1 MGSRKALHF
10 DLDYNLLKDKFNEKN
25 PQYAYKLIE
34 DFLIENGFEHHQ
46 YSGYQSKYCMNT
58 YKAKE
63 TIIRLQEKYPWF
75 MECAKSVTVTSISKI
90 YELKDPQ
97 IDGTLSKGRKT
108 RKHPSLS
115 SKNREAKRNKKDKG
129 IER

>member
-10 DLDYNLLKDKFNEKN
+10 DLDYNQLKNKFNAKN

-46 YSGYQSKYCMNT
+46 YSGYQSKYYMNT
-58 YKAKE
+58 YKTKE
-63 TIIRLQEKYPWF
+63 TIIRLQEKYLWF
-75 MECAKSVTVTSISKI
+75 MECAKSITVTSISKI

-97 IDGTLSKGRKT
+97 IDETLSKGKKT

-115 SKNREAKRNKKDKG
+115 SKNRERKRSRKDKG
-129 IER
+129 LER